1 MVNVLK
7 GIKGD
12 QVSDHVAITWTI
24 MTSTSRRLCYK
35 VSVIVFKS
43 SVSKNTTYVHVRV
56 RLVYVSEGRLDYY
69 HSNLYSLDHYSGI
82 WSSSV
87 VLTSCNVSRSFLNL
101 WVNLVTFYSNH
112 REISDQWGPRET
124 PLINKIGVPTDPR
137 SVHRLHVLVAILEWH
152 LGVIRLKNLKRAILF
167 HHFRDFEDRKVW
179 KEKQEIWY
187 E

>member
-12 QVSDHVAITWTI
+12 QVSDHIAITWI
-24 MTSTSRRLCYK
+24 IITSTSRRMCYK

-43 SVSKNTTYVHVRV
+43 SVSKNTTFVCPCEGTSG
-56 RLVYVSEGRLDYY
+56 LCFWGRLNYY
-69 HSNLYSLDHYSGI
+69 HPNLYSSNHYSGI

-101 WVNLVTFYSNH
+101 VTFHSNH
-112 REISDQWGPRET
+112 REISDQWGPPET

-137 SVHRLHVLVAILEWH
+137 SVLHVLVVILEWYS
-152 LGVIRLKNLKRAILF
+152 GVIRLKKLKRAILF
-167 HHFRDFEDRKVW
+167 HDFRDFEDRKVW
-179 KEKQEIWY
+179 KEKREIWY

>member
-12 QVSDHVAITWTI
+12 QVSDHVAITWI
-24 MTSTSRRLCYK
+24 IITSTSRLCYK

-43 SVSKNTTYVHVRV
+43 SVSKTTYVHVRV

-101 WVNLVTFYSNH
+101 RVNLVTFYSNH
-112 REISDQWGPRET
+112 REISDQWGRREM
-124 PLINKIGVPTDPR
+124 PLINRIGVPTDPR
-137 SVHRLHVLVAILEWH
+137 SVHRLHVLVAILE
-152 LGVIRLKNLKRAILF
+152 
-167 HHFRDFEDRKVW
+167 
-179 KEKQEIWY
+179 
-187 E
+187 